1 MSSDLNPLQTRLADG
16 SGGQFDLTEDTVDQ
30 MLALA
35 ERLRMSN
42 GGVLDDDAI
51 QAVAEATGA
60 PTEYVRLAVKVRA
73 EKENR
78 SRLTNL
84 RAQFLT
90 LDPET
95 RRMVGVG
102 TMATVC
108 AFLFALEYRLGTSVS
123 QYGVLSMVGLIA
135 LSLGL
140 YQVALSKDV
149 KWAGVNGAILGGAF
163 FGMYAV
169 FSLLMQSAMRIYAPA
184 ILPIMI
190 GGGIAGALL
199 KKAVE
204 KNRDSLGLR
213 DPIKERQE
221 LLSQLVEL
229 QDRLRSGE
237 QSVTFL
243 SVDIVG
249 STKMKLK
256 ADLLAVEY
264 TFTEYH
270 GYVERITVRYGGRVH
285 STAGDGVT
293 CAFDHPHQ
301 AFAAAKTIQ
310 SGLFEL
316 NTFRNRLGSPIT
328 LRCGVHTGTVVTPQG
343 GDIKSLNFSHVI
355 DVAATIQKYCPP
367 GGVAVTEASVMYLPG
382 GATAVGE
389 EMIEAADTRAA
400 IWRPKAMVT
409 TGSAEQTPPLPAV

>member
-249 STKMKLK
+249 STKMKLN
-256 ADLLAVEY
+256 L
-264 TFTEYH
+264 
-270 GYVERITVRYGGRVH
+270 
-285 STAGDGVT
+285 VT
-293 CAFDHPHQ
+293 KFQPS
-301 AFAAAKTIQ
+301 KT
-310 SGLFEL
+310 S
-316 NTFRNRLGSPIT
+316 RNRSYRARAQATRRKKAGKFILKT
-328 LRCGVHTGTVVTPQG
+328 LRPLGNI
-343 GDIKSLNFSHVI
+343 IKNYPTQFWVPGNCLIYSL
-355 DVAATIQKYCPP
+355 TI
-367 GGVAVTEASVMYLPG
+367 LF
-382 GATAVGE
+382 
-389 EMIEAADTRAA
+389 
-400 IWRPKAMVT
+400 
-409 TGSAEQTPPLPAV
+409 L